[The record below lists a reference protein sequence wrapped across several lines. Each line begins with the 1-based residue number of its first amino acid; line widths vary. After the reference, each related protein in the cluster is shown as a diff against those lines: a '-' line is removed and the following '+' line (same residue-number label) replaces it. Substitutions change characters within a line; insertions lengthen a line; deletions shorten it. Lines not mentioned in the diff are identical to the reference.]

1 MSEALY
7 EDYKDA
13 LRRGHSA
20 ALRGRFD
27 EAITAY
33 AEAASIAPDR
43 AVPQTSLAG
52 VLARTGRITEA
63 LDAYDVALAR
73 APEDEAALRGRAEML
88 AIVGRRDEAADT
100 LDRLATVL
108 DRDGR
113 LLDAC
118 DVARRALDLAASRP
132 RREGLEALIER
143 LRATGADPA
152 ADALA
157 RTLGTLDQD
166 GVSIPTVR
174 TAPRRDPR
182 RAVMSAAAT
191 LAAAGESAID
201 RGDRDEARRCFLEAA
216 AAQRSIGNFNAAL
229 DLCNQALALAP
240 ADGDVHLA
248 LAELYLDRGWR
259 TNAADK
265 LALLGRLSELASDDV
280 TLARLCAIASDRFPD
295 DARLTAICG

>member
-33 AEAASIAPDR
+33 GEAAAIAPDR
-43 AVPQTSLAG
+43 ALPQASLAG

-63 LDAYDVALAR
+63 LAAYEVALAR
-73 APEDEAALRGRAEML
+73 APEDEASLRGRAEML
-88 AIVGRRDEAADT
+88 AIVGRRSDAADT
-100 LDRLATVL
+100 LDRLVAVL
-108 DRDGR
+108 DRDER

-118 DVARRALDLAASRP
+118 DVARRALELAESRP
-132 RREGLEALIER
+132 RREGVEALVER

-157 RTLGTLDQD
+157 RTLGTLDAN
-166 GVSIPTVR
+166 GVPIPPVR
-174 TAPRRDPR
+174 AAPRRDPR

-191 LAAAGESAID
+191 LASAAESALD
-201 RGDRDEARRCFLEAA
+201 RGDPDEARRCLLESA
-216 AAQRSIGNFNAAL
+216 AAQRSIGNLNAAL
-229 DLCNQALALAP
+229 DLVNQALALAP

-265 LALLGRLSELASDDV
+265 LALLGRLTELSGDDV
-280 TLARLCAIASDRFPD
+280 TRARLCAMATDRFPD
-295 DARLTAICG
+295 DARLAALCG